1 MKILLVKGSYNKEN
15 SNAHKLMKLYS
26 TLIKEISPN
35 AEITEVDTFE
45 SSHGKSFFYEMNEER
60 LAMIKQ
66 VKESDVIFVFSSFY
80 NFSLPI
86 TIRNWI
92 DNISVA
98 GETFKYSA
106 QGPVGLM
113 NNKFFIVSAK
123 GGIYKNPETDHEV
136 GYLTSVLEFLGSK
149 NYGNDIYQGLS
160 IKDENNNIVN
170 DVNSMFLERKEKI
183 LTNLKKI
190 L

>member
-15 SNAHKLMKLYS
+15 SNAHKLMKLYFN
-26 TLIKEISPN
+26 LIKELSPN
-35 AEITEVDTFE
+35 SEITEVDAFE
-45 SSHGKSFFYEMNEER
+45 SSHGKSFFYEMNDER
-60 LAMIKQ
+60 ANMLKQ
-66 VKESDVIFVFSSFY
+66 VKESDAIFVFSSFY

-86 TIRNWI
+86 TLRNWI
-92 DNISVA
+92 DNISVV

-106 QGPVGLM
+106 QGPIGLM
-113 NNKFFIVSAK
+113 KNKFFIVSAK

-149 NYGNDIYQGLS
+149 NCGNDIYQGLS
-160 IKDENNNIVN
+160 IKDENNKFVN
-170 DVNSMFLERKEKI
+170 DVNSMFSKRKEKI
-183 LTNLKKI
+183 ITNLKKI